1 MTMTK
6 TKPEKEQILEDI
18 NTAICEVPE
27 PPKIEIGDPLLNLQ
41 PTDAEDALAD
51 DYVNSEELQDRSTE
65 QIKEEHKFD
74 KIKDAFDEGKIPP
87 QLEFF
92 FGGDNDN
99 FLLTCN
105 FLSLSEN
112 NNEFVSFLCSDMGQN
127 IVTNNS
133 LSIHMRTGDIFYN
146 DFKTKERF
154 YNFLLAQQ
162 DELKQFIPKRISYHD
177 SFEKYTRSYLPS
189 FSLEEID
196 KLDLLSNKNAKY
208 SLYKFNDWIKSMGAE
223 HFFEQTHLES

>member
-1 MTMTK
+1 MTK
-6 TKPEKEQILEDI
+6 TKPEKGQILEDI
-18 NTAICEVPE
+18 DTAICEVPE
-27 PPKIEIGDPLLNLQ
+27 PPKIEIRDPLLNLQ

-105 FLSLSEN
+105 ILSLSED

-127 IVTNNS
+127 IMTNNS
-133 LSIHMRTGDIFYN
+133 LSIHIETGDIFYK
-146 DFKTKERF
+146 DF
-154 YNFLLAQQ
+154 N
-162 DELKQFIPKRISYHD
+162 
-177 SFEKYTRSYLPS
+177 
-189 FSLEEID
+189 
-196 KLDLLSNKNAKY
+196 NK
-208 SLYKFNDWIKSMGAE
+208 
-223 HFFEQTHLES
+223 

>member
-1 MTMTK
+1 
-6 TKPEKEQILEDI
+6 
-18 NTAICEVPE
+18 
-27 PPKIEIGDPLLNLQ
+27 
-41 PTDAEDALAD
+41 
-51 DYVNSEELQDRSTE
+51 
-65 QIKEEHKFD
+65 
-74 KIKDAFDEGKIPP
+74 
-87 QLEFF
+87 
-92 FGGDNDN
+92 
-99 FLLTCN
+99 
-105 FLSLSEN
+105 
-112 NNEFVSFLCSDMGQN
+112 
-127 IVTNNS
+127 
-133 LSIHMRTGDIFYN
+133 MRTGDIFYN

-208 SLYKFNDWIKSMGAE
+208 SLCKFNDWIKSMGAE